1 MSALEF
7 KLSSNDDD
15 QEKKTREPEMKWYV
29 IHTYSTYENKVKQYL
44 ESKIENSDLGKTVS
58 KIVIPMVEETVF
70 KDGKEKTELKKAFP
84 GYVLIKMIYTK
95 ETWYIVRNTPGVTGF
110 VGPDPMNPTPLTP
123 EEVRALNVDIDD
135 ISDEIY
141 IDAFKIG
148 DRIAIISGP
157 LAGNEGRVEA
167 VLKDKKCIKAMVS
180 MFGRKLPAELEYT
193 QVEKIDD

>member
-1 MSALEF
+1 MLENETNFFF
-7 KLSSNDDD
+7 KKS
-15 QEKKTREPEMKWYV
+15 QEKIIFNHKRE
-29 IHTYSTYENKVKQYL
+29 I
-44 ESKIENSDLGKTVS
+44 
-58 KIVIPMVEETVF
+58 
-70 KDGKEKTELKKAFP
+70 TELIRPINYTWKNLYKMMNM
-84 GYVLIKMIYTK
+84 IKTLWRMNKFDINFTLNSQELHKIIYTK

-157 LAGNEGRVEA
+157 LAGNEGTVEA